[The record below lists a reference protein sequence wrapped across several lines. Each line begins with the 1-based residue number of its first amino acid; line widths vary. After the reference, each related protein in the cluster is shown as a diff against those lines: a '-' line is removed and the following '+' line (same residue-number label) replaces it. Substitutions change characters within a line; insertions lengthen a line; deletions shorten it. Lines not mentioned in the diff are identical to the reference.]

1 MEFTKYVPVGQYLP
15 RNSPIHALD
24 PRTKILA
31 TAALM
36 VVLFIVP
43 SFGGLGLFAAAVV
56 GMLMLGQIP
65 VGYALRGLRP
75 VVIFLLL
82 TIFLNLFF
90 AAGDPTPVLFRLGPL
105 VATVGGLRN
114 GLFVG
119 ARLILL
125 VAITSLLTFT
135 TSPVEMTHGL
145 EVLLRP
151 FRRVGVPGHELAMMM
166 SIALR
171 FIPTLFEETERI
183 AKAQMARGAAFGEG
197 NVLRRAVAFIPVL
210 VPLILSAFR
219 RSEELAL
226 AMEARCY
233 SGGANRTRMKELRM
247 GLADAVA
254 AVTVLAASALFVL
267 VRW

>member
-1 MEFTKYVPVGQYLP
+1 MELTRYIPIGVYLP
-15 RNSPIHALD
+15 RPSPVHTLD

-36 VVLFIVP
+36 IVLFIVP
-43 SFGGLGLFAAAVV
+43 SFTGLGLFAAAVLA
-56 GMLMLGQIP
+56 MLALGQIP
-65 VGYALRGLRP
+65 LGYAIRGLRP
-75 VVIFLLL
+75 VVVLLLL
-82 TIFLNLFF
+82 TVFLNLFF

-105 VATVGGLRN
+105 IGTLGGLRN

-125 VAITSLLTFT
+125 VALASLLTYT
-135 TSPVEMTHGL
+135 TSPVELTHGL

-151 FRRVGVPGHELAMMM
+151 FRRIGVPGHELAMMM

-197 NVLRRAVAFIPVL
+197 NILRRSMAFIPVL

-233 SGGANRTRMKELRM
+233 SGGAHRTRMKELR
-247 GLADAVA
+247 LRPADAVA
-254 AVTVLAASALFVL
+254 GIVVFAAAVLFVL
-267 VRW
+267 VR

>member
-1 MEFTKYVPVGQYLP
+1 MELTKHIPVGQYLP
-15 RNSPIHALD
+15 RSSPVHGLD

-31 TAALM
+31 TAVLM

-43 SFGGLGLFAAAVV
+43 TFAGLGLFAASLI
-56 GMLMLGQIP
+56 GMLALGQIP
-65 VGYALRGLRP
+65 VGYAIRGLRP
-75 VVIFLLL
+75 VAFFLLL
-82 TIFLNLFF
+82 TLFLNLFF

-105 VATVGGLRN
+105 IATVGGLRN
-114 GLFVG
+114 GLFLG

-125 VAITSLLTFT
+125 VAVTSLLTYT
-135 TSPVEMTHGL
+135 TSPVELTHGL
-145 EVLLRP
+145 EALLRP
-151 FRRVGVPGHELAMMM
+151 FRRVGIPGHELAMMM

-197 NVLRRAVAFIPVL
+197 NPLRRAVAFIPVL

-219 RSEELAL
+219 RSEELAV

-233 SGGANRTRMKELRM
+233 SGGAQRTRMKELR
-247 GLADAVA
+247 LRPADAVA
-254 AVTVLAASALFVL
+254 AVAILAGAALFVL
-267 VRW
+267 VR

>member
-1 MEFTKYVPVGQYLP
+1 MELTKYVPVGQYLP
-15 RNSPIHALD
+15 RSSPVHALD

-31 TAALM
+31 TTALM
-36 VVLFIVP
+36 IVLFFVP
-43 SFGGLGLFAAAVV
+43 SFAGLGLFAAAVV
-56 GMLMLGQIP
+56 GLLVLGQIP
-65 VGYALRGLRP
+65 VGYAVRGLRP
-75 VVIFLLL
+75 VVILLLL
-82 TIFLNLFF
+82 TLLLNLFF

-114 GLFVG
+114 ALFVG

-125 VAITSLLTFT
+125 VAVTSLLTYT
-135 TSPVEMTHGL
+135 TSPVELTHGL

-151 FRRVGVPGHELAMMM
+151 FRRVGIPGHELAMMM

-183 AKAQMARGAAFGEG
+183 ARAQMARGAAFGEG
-197 NVLRRAVAFIPVL
+197 GVLRRAMAFIPVL

-226 AMEARCY
+226 AMESRCY
-233 SGGANRTRMKELRM
+233 SGGAHRTRMKELRL
-247 GLADAVA
+247 GTADAVA
-254 AVTVLAASALFVL
+254 ALAVLAAAALFVL
-267 VRW
+267 VR

>member
-1 MEFTKYVPVGQYLP
+1 MELTRYIPIGVYLP
-15 RNSPIHALD
+15 RSSRVHTLD

-31 TAALM
+31 TTALM
-36 VVLFIVP
+36 IVLFIIP
-43 SFGGLGLFAAAVV
+43 SFAGLGLFTAALVAVLV
-56 GMLMLGQIP
+56 LGQIP
-65 VGYALRGLRP
+65 VGYAIRGLRP
-75 VVIFLLL
+75 VVVLVLL
-82 TIFLNLFF
+82 TVFLNLFF

-105 VATVGGLRN
+105 IATVGGLRN

-119 ARLILL
+119 ARLVLL
-125 VAITSLLTFT
+125 VALASLLTFT
-135 TSPVEMTHGL
+135 TSPVELTHGL

-151 FRRVGVPGHELAMMM
+151 FRRIGVPGHELAMMM

-197 NVLRRAVAFIPVL
+197 NILRRSMAFIPVL

-233 SGGANRTRMKELRM
+233 SGGAHRTRMKELR
-247 GLADAVA
+247 LRAADAVA
-254 AVTVLAASALFVL
+254 GVVVIAASLLFVL
-267 VRW
+267 VR